1 MVCVGL
7 EDQNAGEGGE
17 ADAELDLDA
26 ILPVTVVAHDAP
38 GRRGGVDRGALRA
51 CERFIELLI
60 DLLSQFFTRRYLS
73 AVVDE
78 RAVLVRARAAPLAT
92 HPAGTLF
99 AQLLDQ
105 LAFYTTF
112 PVDNHTGEA
121 IDDLEIDRRADDA
134 VLQFQRLLFARWPAM
149 RAVALTNC
157 ASVRT
162 RHKLAAAL
170 ASLPLPD
177 LVRMAAT
184 QLRLAR
190 AADCEALGADF
201 TREVL
206 LTHFASRA
214 SPRAAISAMP
224 LYPTETLLWDEHQI
238 PSVHYTGDAPLA
250 LPKIN
255 LQFLTF
261 WDYLLRNFNLFRLEA
276 AYEIRE
282 DVGDMLKVRR

>member
-1 MVCVGL
+1 M
-7 EDQNAGEGGE
+7 
-17 ADAELDLDA
+17 
-26 ILPVTVVAHDAP
+26 
-38 GRRGGVDRGALRA
+38 
-51 CERFIELLI
+51 
-60 DLLSQFFTRRYLS
+60 
-73 AVVDE
+73 VDE
-78 RAVLVRARAAPLAT
+78 RAVLVRARAAPLAQ
-92 HPAGTLF
+92 HPSGTLF

-112 PVDNHTGEA
+112 PVDNHTGDA

-134 VLQFQRLLFARWPAM
+134 VLQFQRLLFGRWPAL

-162 RHKLAAAL
+162 RAKLAAAL
-170 ASLPLPD
+170 APLPHGD
-177 LVRMAAT
+177 LVQLAST

-190 AADCEALGADF
+190 AADCEALGAEF

-214 SPRAAISAMP
+214 SPRAAVAAMP

-238 PSVHYTGDAPLA
+238 PSIHYSGDAPLA

-282 DVGDMLKVRR
+282 DVGDMLKVRRPRSAPAKSRSV